1 MKTTSLQNTVQQQ
14 KKKNPLCFTSDEN
27 IMENLEIFQY
37 EKTWKRTSALS
48 GNQNKAI
55 Q

>member
-1 MKTTSLQNTVQQQ
+1 M
-14 KKKNPLCFTSDEN
+14 KKNILTKYSPAAKRNSLCFTSDEN

-48 GNQNKAI
+48 DNQNKAM